1 MHAYAAHYARQMW
14 PGTAKKMGMG
24 ERHLVVHYRVGDVAV
39 GPVLAPGSLVAA
51 IKALSP
57 APRVVEILS
66 GGVKHD
72 TECAEAMEAYL
83 ERIKVQQRL
92 EGVLGELPDLAVRIE
107 ATRADPNPTP
117 NPNPG
122 PTPTPTPTPSP
133 TPSPT
138 PTLTGAPRARAR
150 RTATSRT
157 GASAPGLGLGL
168 GMSSWVRV
176 RVRHELLGYPDPSP
190 NPNRNSSRN
199 LRVVH
204 EARELRMPRLAP
216 VVEGG

>member
-1 MHAYAAHYARQMW
+1 MGLELRGQMHAYAAHYARQMW

-83 ERIKVQQRL
+83 ERIKARDIGEI
-92 EGVLGELPDLAVRIE
+92 EGR
-107 ATRADPNPTP
+107 
-117 NPNPG
+117 
-122 PTPTPTPTPSP
+122 
-133 TPSPT
+133 
-138 PTLTGAPRARAR
+138 
-150 RTATSRT
+150 
-157 GASAPGLGLGL
+157 
-168 GMSSWVRV
+168 
-176 RVRHELLGYPDPSP
+176 
-190 NPNRNSSRN
+190 
-199 LRVVH
+199 
-204 EARELRMPRLAP
+204 
-216 VVEGG
+216 

>member
-1 MHAYAAHYARQMW
+1 MGLELRGQMHAYAAHYARQMW

-83 ERIKVQQRL
+83 ERIKAQQRL
-92 EGVLGELPDLAVRIE
+92 EGVLGELPDLAVRLE
-107 ATRADPNPTP
+107 AARADHGLRRKLMEECRSKSIALLDRLRAGLQKALPEVDVLFDAAGTSTVDEDFFKVSLHPHPDPDPNPNL
-117 NPNPG
+117 NPNL
-122 PTPTPTPTPSP
+122 
-133 TPSPT
+133 
-138 PTLTGAPRARAR
+138 TLTL
-150 RTATSRT
+150 T
-157 GASAPGLGLGL
+157 
-168 GMSSWVRV
+168 
-176 RVRHELLGYPDPSP
+176 
-190 NPNRNSSRN
+190 
-199 LRVVH
+199 
-204 EARELRMPRLAP
+204 
-216 VVEGG
+216 